1 MLCFDLDP
9 VAFEEVDCV
18 FGEGFVE
25 HGENLLGHVVDGDF
39 GVGY

>member
-1 MLCFDLDP
+1 MLCFDLDS
-9 VAFEEVDCV
+9 VAFEEIDCV

-25 HGENLLGHVVDGDF
+25 HGEDLLGHVVDGDF